1 MRSPIQMQR
10 PVRTL
15 ATCLVVL
22 SALVGCG
29 RSRFSFLEIYRDET
43 IQVRL
48 VEWKDG
54 SGSTI
59 PRGFDHPWPVD
70 AQTLEGLLSSIRY
83 RRGLLIQRNKARDV
97 FPADVRKGLLGPLRE
112 AFERAG
118 PDQAVD
124 FSFLRRETTLAVFQ
138 RDYLTDGIL
147 FRKGGAF
154 HCALRN
160 LAFETLG
167 GPEGGENPFAGDPTE
182 KPLRSD
188 WTFVLQEGQSLARSG
203 SSGLFA
209 KEEFPNWIV
218 LDLARSVGGA
228 KAVSP
233 EATEAPSG
241 VVPAEPEGAGVPP
254 TPMQSLPPHAA
265 PAVQTPVSQPSAVQP
280 EVEDRLRFLEELRRE
295 GSLSEEAYQQKKRE
309 LLERGVRETAPA
321 GP

>member
-1 MRSPIQMQR
+1 MRFPIQTHG
-10 PVRTL
+10 PVRAL

-29 RSRFSFLEIYRDET
+29 RSRSSFLEIYRDET

-59 PRGFDHPWPVD
+59 ARGFDHPWPVD

-97 FPADVRKGLLGPLRE
+97 FPADVRKGLLDPLRK

-138 RDYLTDGIL
+138 REYLTDGIL

-167 GPEGGENPFAGDPTE
+167 GPEAGENPFAGDPTE
-182 KPLRSD
+182 KPLRTD
-188 WTFVLQEGQSLARSG
+188 WTFVLQEGQSLARSA

-218 LDLARSVGGA
+218 LDLARSLGGT
-228 KAVSP
+228 KGVSP
-233 EATEAPSG
+233 EATEAAAG
-241 VVPAEPEGAGVPP
+241 AVPAESEGAVVPP
-254 TPMQSLPPHAA
+254 APRQQPPPLAA
-265 PAVQTPVSQPSAVQP
+265 PAAETPVSQPSAVPP

-295 GSLSEEAYQQKKRE
+295 GSLSEDAYQQKKRQ
-309 LLERGVRETAPA
+309 LLERGVQVTAPA